1 MFKFDNISVNWLLVY
16 VNCIGL
22 LCIFS
27 FMLIYYKN
35 IKVLKL
41 SNFICFLF
49 FVLILLM
56 YLVYYWYFL
65 FYFLSYW
72 GYF

>member
-49 FVLILLM
+49 FVLILLILWRK
-56 YLVYYWYFL
+56 YLKFKLVI
-65 FYFLSYW
+65 
-72 GYF
+72 